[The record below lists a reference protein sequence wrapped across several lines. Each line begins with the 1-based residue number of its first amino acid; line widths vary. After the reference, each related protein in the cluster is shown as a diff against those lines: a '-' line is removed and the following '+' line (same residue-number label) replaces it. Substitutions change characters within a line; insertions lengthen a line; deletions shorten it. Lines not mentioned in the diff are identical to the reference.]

1 MGKKVAEKS
10 TVQPSYTYADVNEL
24 NAALQRMKNENIVGS
39 NMKFKTAN
47 IQNRVILQPLVA
59 VIREATEDSPQWE
72 EYQNKLYQ
80 LQDSHVQK
88 FENGA
93 IKFFQFVNGKEE
105 EHRAEVQNSY
115 TKWKNDAE
123 YLTELNKLKEEYAD
137 AIKLKEDQ
145 PKLRKELMATTIE
158 SFPELKKVDGAIDSN
173 LPESILDVLVRFNI
187 INVDSLK

>member
-1 MGKKVAEKS
+1 MAKKVVEKS
-10 TVQPSYTYADVNEL
+10 TVQPSYTYADVEEL

-80 LQDSHVQK
+80 LQDNHVQK

-93 IKFFQFVNGKEE
+93 IKFFQFINGKEE
-105 EHRAEVQNSY
+105 EHRAEVQHSY

-123 YLTELNKLKEEYAD
+123 YLAELNKLKEEYAD
-137 AIKLKEDQ
+137 TIKMKEDQ

-173 LPESILDVLVRFNI
+173 IPESILDVLVRFNI